1 MAKYN
6 TFAVQFTKNGRLLL
20 ITSSAR
26 KAKRMLSKGLR
37 VEVWSENRKVET
49 IHTRTKARL
58 DTYIAAEREYI
69 RAKQAA
75 AEKRNQLRRARREN
89 ST

>member
-6 TFAVQFTKNGRLLL
+6 TFTVQFTKNGRLLL
-20 ITSSAR
+20 VTSSAR
-26 KAKRMLSKGLR
+26 KAKRMLSPGLR
-37 VEVWSENRKVET
+37 VEVWSENQKVET

-58 DTYIAAEREYI
+58 DNYIAAEREHI
-69 RAKQAA
+69 RTKQAA
-75 AEKRNQLRRARREN
+75 AEKCNKLRRAHREN